1 MDRGLI
7 YMTGDTS
14 VMKMDQQPID
24 LIETTRAFWEKRLER
39 PVSAEEAREM
49 IANVL
54 GYFSLLADWD
64 AEEHQHSQT
73 TDHSQGHPDTESV
86 TCFDIV
92 SDQNK

>member
-14 VMKMDQQPID
+14 VMTMDQQPID

-64 AEEHQHSQT
+64 SEEQKNNHT
-73 TDHSQGHPDTESV
+73 ADHSQGNHSDTESV
-86 TCFDIV
+86 TM
-92 SDQNK
+92 S

>member
-7 YMTGDTS
+7 YMTGDIS

-24 LIETTRAFWEKRLER
+24 LIETTRAFWEQRLER
-39 PVSAEEAREM
+39 PVSAEESREM

-54 GYFSLLADWD
+54 GYFSLLAVWD
-64 AEEHQHSQT
+64 AEEQKHSHT

-86 TCFDIV
+86 TCFDTV